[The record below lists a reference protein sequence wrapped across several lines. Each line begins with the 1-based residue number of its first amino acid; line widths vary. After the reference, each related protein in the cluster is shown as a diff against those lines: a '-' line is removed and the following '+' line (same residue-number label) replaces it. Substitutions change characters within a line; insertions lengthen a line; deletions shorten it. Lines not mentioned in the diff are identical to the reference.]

1 MAEVSG
7 LAVDLQDTP
16 REVHEITFE
25 DGWILHSSGSEGPIV
40 NATVAQE
47 AK

>member
-16 REVHEITFE
+16 REVHEIAFE
-25 DGWILHSSGSEGPIV
+25 DGWILHSSGSERPIV